1 MAKSLAAAGASHDR
15 AGPLHDEIPYW
26 GWLQDGRT
34 LLTVGGELVTL
45 ASLEAYEASGR
56 PGEYLDYVLE
66 RWVRLLSAAGP
77 RTRVYL
83 YLLRRP
89 VRGLPGSVAA
99 AGARAELARRALGER
114 RQFLE
119 PRLQTLDVVVAWS
132 RAAQLRQRREKASPW
147 NRAKEVLGS
156 PSAASSWALSE
167 IEREAR
173 EFADAVDAAA
183 GLVSDLTPL
192 EILSPEPA
200 AHVLSELV
208 NAPGRSAGCR
218 FNGAVPLSWSL
229 ALSEIEAEPGFLRVD
244 GQAVTLHSL
253 LSPPS
258 EARANQLEDIL
269 RLPCRTLELSWE
281 WAPCS
286 SERARKR
293 LKRAQRHFWQ
303 KRYSATSQMMGGGGM
318 VDAAAATEADRI
330 AAAGAELE
338 SEGIAYG
345 DLSLCLALHGRDAEE
360 AERSFAEVNRI
371 FGQMDAKLIRERY
384 YGLGAYFARQPGQP
398 RPRQLR
404 KVFLSAGAAATLAP
418 LFGPS
423 RGHPESRHLGAPAMA
438 VFETRAR
445 TAYHYDLFAGSD
457 VGHTLVLGSTGSGKS
472 FLLNFL
478 LVNALRY
485 NPRIAI
491 LDLGGSYRWL
501 TKLTGGSYLALSP
514 GDSGTALNPFGLEPC
529 ERTYRFL
536 AGWIAHLL
544 GIGGYRPAGDDTSEI
559 RDCVQ
564 DLFRLPARE
573 RRMGKLVKSLPVK
586 MRPALDRWHGGGPW
600 AAIFDTA
607 EDSLG
612 RPADFQV
619 VDLAGAAQY
628 EDLASASMQY
638 VLERLGAQIDDD
650 AERDRLKILVVDE
663 GWKFLRDPAT
673 AGYLLEAVKT
683 WRKRNAAL
691 VLATQS
697 AVDVAEGSNAAA
709 LLESMLTRLFLANP
723 AMDAE
728 RYQRL
733 FALSPSETELIRKL
747 QPKRELYLRRP
758 EEAETLQLHVDR
770 KSYYLYT
777 SAARDV
783 AARDRAIA
791 ACGGDLERA
800 LDLLARGEGRKG

>member
-1 MAKSLAAAGASHDR
+1 MPKDLSALRRSYETAA
-15 AGPLHDEIPYW
+15 PLHEEIPYW
-26 GWLQDGRT
+26 GWLADGRT
-34 LLTVGGELVTL
+34 LLTVGGELVTV
-45 ASLEAYEASGR
+45 ASLETYEASGR
-56 PGEYLDYVLE
+56 PGEYLDHVLD

-89 VRGLPGSVAA
+89 ARGFPVAVAA
-99 AGARAELARRALGER
+99 SEARAELARRALEER

-119 PRLQTLDVVVAWS
+119 PRLQSLDVLVAWS
-132 RAAQLRQRREKASPW
+132 RDARLTRQAETRSLPARVRDLFGPSSSAS
-147 NRAKEVLGS
+147 A
-156 PSAASSWALSE
+156 WALSE

-173 EFADAVDAAA
+173 DFADAVDAAA
-183 GLVSDLTPL
+183 GLVADLTPL
-192 EILSPEPA
+192 EILAPERA
-200 AHVLSELV
+200 AHALSELV
-208 NAPGRSAGCR
+208 NAPGRSAECR
-218 FNGAVPLSWSL
+218 FNGSPPLSWSL
-229 ALSEIEAEPGFLRVD
+229 ALSEIEAESSHLRVD
-244 GQAVTLHSL
+244 GEAVILHSL
-253 LSPPS
+253 LAPPS
-258 EARANQLEDIL
+258 EARANQLEDVL
-269 RLPCRTLELSWE
+269 RLPARTLELSWE
-281 WAPCS
+281 WAPCAS
-286 SERARKR
+286 DQARKR
-293 LKRAQRHFWQ
+293 QKRAQRHFWQ

-345 DLSLCLALHGRDAEE
+345 DLSLCLALHGADLEE
-360 AERSFAEVNRI
+360 AERSFAEANRI
-371 FGQMDAKLIRERY
+371 FGQIDAKLIRERY
-384 YGLGAYFARQPGQP
+384 YQLGAYFARQPGQP

-404 KVFLSAGAAATLAP
+404 KVFVSAGAAGALAP

-423 RGHPESRHLGAPAMA
+423 RGHPASRHLGAPAMA

-445 TAYHYDLFAGSD
+445 TAYHFDLFGGSD
-457 VGHTLVLGSTGSGKS
+457 VGHSLVLGSTGSGKS

-501 TKLTGGSYLALSP
+501 TKLAGGSYLALSP
-514 GDSGTALNPFGLEPC
+514 GDSATALNPFGLEPG

-536 AGWIAHLL
+536 AGWIGSLL
-544 GIGGYRPAGDDTSEI
+544 KTGGYEPEGDDTSEI
-559 RDCVQ
+559 RQCVQ
-564 DLFRLPARE
+564 DLFRRPPQE
-573 RRMGKLVKSLPVK
+573 RRMGRLVRSLPIG
-586 MRPALDRWHGGGPW
+586 MRPALDRWHGAGPW
-600 AAIFDTA
+600 ASIFDTA
-607 EDSLG
+607 EDSLSSV
-612 RPADFQV
+612 ADWQV

-628 EDLASASMQY
+628 EDLASAAMRY
-638 VLERLGAQIDDD
+638 VLERLSAQVDDES
-650 AERDRLKILVVDE
+650 ERDRLKILVVDE
-663 GWKFLRDPAT
+663 AWKFLRDPAI

-691 VLATQS
+691 LLATQS

-728 RYQRL
+728 RYERL
-733 FALSPSETELIRKL
+733 FALSPSETDVIRKL
-747 QPKRELYLRRP
+747 QPKREFYLRRP

-770 KSYYLYT
+770 RSYFLYT
-777 SAARDV
+777 SSARDA

-791 ACGGDLERA
+791 ACGGNLERA
-800 LDLLARGEGRKG
+800 LDLLARSEGSGA